1 MKLTDYF
8 GDWLKVIDVPELAK
22 VVTKLNSLYSMKPIV
37 PAYTDVFKAFT
48 LCSEHDCKVIM
59 LGQDPYPQK
68 DVATGILFGNK
79 QGTLEISPSLQ
90 VIKESVM
97 GLYEDCM
104 PFKVFDVTMESW
116 ARQGVL
122 MINSAL
128 TCEMNRIGSHVM
140 LWRPF
145 ITKLL
150 QNLSQWET
158 GIVYVL
164 FGTQAQTFEPYINS
178 RLNTIIKVNHPAFY
192 ARTGLPMSNKVF
204 TEINSI
210 MVGNYGT
217 PIQWCTDL

>member
-1 MKLTDYF
+1 MSLDDYF
-8 GDWLKVIDVPELAK
+8 GDWLKVIDMPELAK
-22 VVTKLNSLYSMKPIV
+22 VVTKLNSLYSIKPVV
-37 PAYTDVFKAFT
+37 PAYTDIFKAFT
-48 LCSEHDCKVIM
+48 LCSEHDCKAVF

-68 DVATGILFGNK
+68 DVATGVLFGNK
-79 QGTLEISPSLQ
+79 PGTLEISPSLQ

-97 GLYEDCM
+97 SLDEDSM
-104 PFKVFDVTMESW
+104 PFKSFDITMESW
-116 ARQGVL
+116 ARQGIL

-145 ITKLL
+145 MTKLL

-164 FGTQAQTFEPYINS
+164 FGSQAQTFEPYINS
-178 RLNTIIKVNHPAFY
+178 KSNIIIKANHPAFY
-192 ARTGLPMSNKVF
+192 ARTGMPMPNVVF

-210 MVGNYGT
+210 MIGNYGI

>member
-22 VVTKLNSLYSMKPIV
+22 VVTKLNSLYSVTPVV
-37 PAYTDVFKAFT
+37 PAYADIFRAFT
-48 LCSEHDCKVIM
+48 LCSEHDCKVVF

-68 DVATGILFGNK
+68 DVATGVLFGNK
-79 QGTLEISPSLQ
+79 PGTLEISPSLQ
-90 VIKESVM
+90 VIKQSVM
-97 GLYEDCM
+97 SLYEDSM
-104 PFKVFDVTMESW
+104 PFKSFDITMESW
-116 ARQGVL
+116 ARQGIL

-128 TCEMNRIGSHVM
+128 TCEMNRIGSHIM

-150 QNLSQWET
+150 QNLSKLET
-158 GIVYVL
+158 GMVYVL

-178 RLNTIIKVNHPAFY
+178 KFNTIIKVNHPAFY
-192 ARTGLPMSNKVF
+192 ARTGTPMPNKVF